1 MQMDTTMELKILLP
15 FRVFCEIKNVTRVV
29 VETSGGS
36 YGLLPQ
42 RLDCAAALVPGI
54 LTYETNNTGTSYLA
68 VDSGLMV
75 KAGKQVLIS
84 VRHAIGGG
92 DLGKLAEMVKNEFSA
107 LEEKEKTVRKMLLKL
122 ESGLLNSF
130 ERFRKS

>member
-1 MQMDTTMELKILLP
+1 MDTTMELKILLP
-15 FRVFCEIKNVTRVV
+15 FRVFCEIKNVTRAV

-42 RLDCAAALVPGI
+42 RLDCTAALVPGI
-54 LTYETNNTGTSYLA
+54 LTYESTTTGTSYIA

-92 DLGKLAEMVKNEFSA
+92 DLGKLAEMVKNEFGIM
-107 LEEKEKTVRKMLLKL
+107 EEKEKTVRKMLLKL